1 MCLLLTSDIDITRQN
16 KVFYGIKLF
25 LDFVFE
31 IQGFENRNF
40 FAVFFVILLNYVIYI
55 SYLVRG
61 IGMFGCL
68 DFIKTIE
75 IFQPQT
81 S

>member
-40 FAVFFVILLNYVIYI
+40 LLFFFVILLNYVIYI

-68 DFIKTIE
+68 GFIKTIE
-75 IFQPQT
+75 IFHPQA